1 MKLIL
6 KKPIITEKTAK
17 LQEKNGQYTF
27 QVNVKAN
34 KNEIANAIKDRFSVD
49 VAAVNTTK
57 VHGKIKRMGRSS
69 GKKSDIK
76 KAVVT
81 LKGDQ
86 KIEYFEEN

>member
-6 KKPIITEKTAK
+6 KRPIITEKTAK
-17 LQEKNGQYTF
+17 LQENNSQYTF
-27 QVNVKAN
+27 EVNVAAN
-34 KNEIANAIKDRFSVD
+34 KNEIAKAIEEKFD
-49 VAAVNTTK
+49 VNVVSVNTTK
-57 VHGKIKRMGRSS
+57 VAGKVKRMGRFV